1 MFTSVIAKI
10 KRFVLNNKKAQA
22 HSVVHSYLNCVDA
35 VTPIV
40 IQLYRD
46 SAHSVIDKTF
56 EKPEVL
62 CNFIAALSDVVDHYG
77 PALDAIA
84 DKHTTKFNSSALKA
98 HIEHFEQQ
106 LEQLKA

>member
-1 MFTSVIAKI
+1 MFTSAIAKI
-10 KRFVLNNKKAQA
+10 KRFISNNKKQQVQ
-22 HSVVHSYLNCVDA
+22 HVVHSYFNCVDA
-35 VTPIV
+35 SVPTIV
-40 IQLYRD
+40 QLYRD
-46 SAHSVIDKTF
+46 TAHTVVDKTF

-62 CNFIAALSDVVDHYG
+62 TNFMAALGDVIDHYG

-84 DKHTTKFNSSALKA
+84 TAHSSNINSSALKA